1 MRISDWSSDVCSSDL
16 LARRGLSVRVIDRG
30 SVGGEQSSRAWGFVR
45 QQGRH
50 AAEAPLA
57 AQAIRMWGGL
67 AAELQEDTGFVR
79 SGILVLA
86 ETEEDEARMLEGA
99 REAREHGVES
109 RLLDSRQIS
118 TREPRLAGSWRAG
131 L

>member
-1 MRISDWSSDVCSSDL
+1 
-16 LARRGLSVRVIDRG
+16 
-30 SVGGEQSSRAWGFVR
+30 
-45 QQGRH
+45 
-50 AAEAPLA
+50 
-57 AQAIRMWGGL
+57 MWGGL
-67 AAELQEDTGFVR
+67 AAERQEDTGFVR

-99 REAREHGVES
+99 REAREHGVAS

-131 L
+131 LLTEQDGNAEPIQATRAFAQAARRLGLAIQIGSVACRERVV